1 MRSYTD
7 PDSGSF
13 SREHD
18 DDILDGLFN
27 LIDLLLDK
35 EVETGMVDVADD
47 VRPGNRDK
55 VIKLLKV
62 LRAWEKR
69 RTEKQSTG
77 KSLHQAYSSTTAN
90 DAGR

>member
-1 MRSYTD
+1 MRNYTD
-7 PDSGSF
+7 PDSGAF
-13 SREHD
+13 SREREHD
-18 DDILDGLFN
+18 DDILDGLFS

-77 KSLHQAYSSTTAN
+77 KSL
-90 DAGR
+90 

>member
-7 PDSGSF
+7 PDSGAF
-13 SREHD
+13 SREREHD
-18 DDILDGLFN
+18 DDILDGLFS

-77 KSLHQAYSSTTAN
+77 KSL
-90 DAGR
+90 